1 MDRVIQEPTMLTSFS
16 EASYVTTNRA
26 FGVTDSDAKPMFQVS
41 GGISAEDA
49 LTRASHL
56 LKCAQE
62 AAYEFTDSG
71 HPNTALVWRCLSW

>member
-49 LTRASHL
+49 LTRL
-56 LKCAQE
+56 PIC
-62 AAYEFTDSG
+62 
-71 HPNTALVWRCLSW
+71 